1 MKAKQ
6 VSYHVDKNVL
16 YAVIDNPETKN
27 GLTWEGILQLAD
39 CYAYAAE
46 HPEIRAIVITGN
58 DRYFYTGGRV
68 DASVPGE
75 QQRYADAIERLT
87 QLQDANKTPM
97 IAAIS
102 GDCLKAGMGLA
113 AKCDFAIA
121 REGTLFG
128 FPEVR
133 MGGAPMMVM
142 AETIDALP
150 RKKALEAYYSSWNY
164 SAQEMLQAGFLNAVV
179 PADQFDATVEK
190 YLRVLLDTPRPL
202 IELTR
207 TAYDEMD
214 RAPGLKE
221 RRAIALRMLR
231 EDVLSTME
239 QTATSYNV

>member
-6 VSYHVDKNVL
+6 VSYHVEKDVL

-39 CYAYAAE
+39 CYAYTAE

-75 QQRYADAIERLT
+75 SQRYADAIERLT

-102 GDCLKAGMGLA
+102 GDCMKAGMGLA

-121 REGTLFG
+121 REGALFS

-190 YLRVLLDTPRPL
+190 YLRILLDTPRAL

-207 TAYDEMD
+207 TAYEEMD
-214 RAPGLKE
+214 RAPSLKE

-239 QTATSYNV
+239 HTATSYNV

>member
-1 MKAKQ
+1 M
-6 VSYHVDKNVL
+6 
-16 YAVIDNPETKN
+16 
-27 GLTWEGILQLAD
+27 AD
-39 CYAYAAE
+39 CYAYTAE

-75 QQRYADAIERLT
+75 SQRYADAIERLT

-102 GDCLKAGMGLA
+102 GDCMKAGMGLA

-121 REGTLFG
+121 REGALFS

-190 YLRVLLDTPRPL
+190 YLRILLDTPRAL

-214 RAPGLKE
+214 RAPQSEGAP
-221 RRAIALRMLR
+221 RHRAADAAGRCAFHHGTHRHFLQCITPPKSGRPPGRPLFFVGFLEVVA
-231 EDVLSTME
+231 
-239 QTATSYNV
+239 Q